1 MADTISAQ
9 QLMFNSFTP
18 KVSNRF
24 ILSVGDIPS
33 FICKKVTRPGI
44 TFGEVVIDHINTKRK
59 LQGKADWNDITMTL
73 WDPIVPSGAQHVMEW
88 VRKGYESTTGAA
100 GYPDFY
106 KEDVTFEV
114 LGPQGDIQMSASK
127 IANARQDRL
136 ICCVSFY
143 LFLFVCSDPPRRKNE
158 TTLAMRD

>member
-1 MADTISAQ
+1 MAETISAQ

-24 ILSVGDIPS
+24 VMSVGDIPS
-33 FICKKVTRPGI
+33 FICKKVTRPGV

-59 LQGKADWNDITMTL
+59 LQGKADWNDVTMTL

-88 VRKGYESTTGAA
+88 VRKGYESATGAA

-106 KEDVTFEV
+106 KEDVTIEV
-114 LGPQGDIQMSASK
+114 LGPAGDIRERWVLKGAFPLSTEMGELDWSNDQPIEIS
-127 IANARQDRL
+127 L
-136 ICCVSFY
+136 
-143 LFLFVCSDPPRRKNE
+143 
-158 TTLAMRD
+158 TLKYDYAVLEF

>member
-1 MADTISAQ
+1 MAETISAQ

-24 ILSVGDIPS
+24 ILSVGEIPS

-59 LQGKADWNDITMTL
+59 LQGKADWQDITMTL
-73 WDPIVPSGAQHVMEW
+73 WDPIVPSGAQYVMEW
-88 VRKGYESTTGAA
+88 VRKGYESTTGTA

-114 LGPQGDIQMSASK
+114 LGPQGDIRERWVVKGAFP
-127 IANARQDRL
+127 
-136 ICCVSFY
+136 V
-143 LFLFVCSDPPRRKNE
+143 
-158 TTLAMRD
+158 TTEMGELDWSNDQPLEINVTLKYDYAVLEF

>member
-1 MADTISAQ
+1 MPDTISAQ

-33 FICKKVTRPGI
+33 FICKKVTRPGV

-59 LQGKADWNDITMTL
+59 LQGKADWNDVTVTL

-88 VRKGYESTTGAA
+88 VRRGYESATGAA

-106 KEDVTFEV
+106 KENVTIEV
-114 LGPQGDIQMSASK
+114 LGPSGTIEERWVLKGAFP
-127 IANARQDRL
+127 L
-136 ICCVSFY
+136 
-143 LFLFVCSDPPRRKNE
+143 
-158 TTLAMRD
+158 TTEMGELDWSNDQPVEISLTLKYDYAILEF

>member
-24 ILSVGDIPS
+24 ILSVADIPS
-33 FICKKVTRPGI
+33 FICKKVTRSGI

-73 WDPIVPSGAQHVMEW
+73 YDPIVPSGAQHVMEW
-88 VRKGYESTTGAA
+88 VRRGYESTTGAA

-106 KEDVTFEV
+106 KEDLTFEV
-114 LGPQGDIQMSASK
+114 LGPQGDIRERWVVKGAFVLTTEMGELDW
-127 IANARQDRL
+127 ANDQPL
-136 ICCVSFY
+136 EISV
-143 LFLFVCSDPPRRKNE
+143 
-158 TTLAMRD
+158 TLKYDYAVLEF